1 MTRTIRNTFRAFG
14 WASFRVQ
21 SRNFVSI
28 RPGKNDNGK
37 NIHAI
42 ALSPTFLYSIFMDN
56 GAVLGFRSSPSQF
69 RFLRLLIQVRF
80 HNRSGSMQ
88 GSECSCTCHCV
99 REEDFQGAL
108 VLSVGRSMHQSFRD
122 GSGLRSDTKAA
133 PRRSTPVDWMDGVA
147 PTSPCLLPLR
157 EFLLEEDR
165 KVHQKEVEG
174 DASTR
179 SKKELHAHQPSEE
192 DVL

>member
-1 MTRTIRNTFRAFG
+1 MTRTIRNTFNGFG
-14 WASFRVQ
+14 WAILRVQ
-21 SRNFVSI
+21 LLNFVSI
-28 RPGKNDNGK
+28 RPGNSDDGK

-56 GAVLGFRSSPSQF
+56 GAVLGFRSSRSQF
-69 RFLRLLIQVRF
+69 RFLRLSIQVRF
-80 HNRSGSMQ
+80 HNLSGSMQ
-88 GSECSCTCHCV
+88 GSKCSCTCHCV
-99 REEDFQGAL
+99 REDDFQGAL
-108 VLSVGRSMHQSFRD
+108 VLSVGRSIHQSFRD

-147 PTSPCLLPLR
+147 PTSPSLLPLR
-157 EFLLEEDR
+157 EFLLDEDR
-165 KVHQKEVEG
+165 KFHQKEVEG

-179 SKKELHAHQPSEE
+179 GKKKLHAHQPSEK